1 MADVSKDLQQMLST
15 LLEASRRDAQI
26 TDLLGSIKQA
36 LVDGVSLLE
45 QKAAAE
51 KMEPKDGPDLAAALA
66 GLKFPAPVV
75 NFPAAE
81 SWTSLRVDAPVD
93 SMGRPTGT
101 MTITKVR

>member
-1 MADVSKDLQQMLST
+1 MADISKDLQQMLST
-15 LLEASRRDAQI
+15 LLEASRRDAQVM
-26 TDLLGSIKQA
+26 DLLGSIKQA

-51 KMEPKDGPDLAAALA
+51 QTEKESPDMAAVLSA
-66 GLKFPAPVV
+66 LKFPAPVV
-75 NFPAAE
+75 NMPAAE